1 MNKFSFCVLI
11 FFLFFILFIAQFGIF
26 VESKDELLLVQAFW
40 RHGDRWPI
48 STYANDPIKE
58 DRWLQGWGQ
67 LTPKRMSQQVILG
80 DKLAQKYIRELKF
93 VSPRYKSAEIYVR
106 STDFNRTLTSAIS
119 NMVGFYKNGEP
130 GEDFPEDA
138 WPKGFTPVAVHST
151 SSQGDQLVTDMV
163 SPCPRLSEMQ
173 KLMKKTPEYEKLM
186 SDKKWIFDDLTKFCG
201 QAINTSNVGML
212 QDTLFI
218 EDLYKN
224 KLKLEMPEWTQ
235 NKTIRAEIKNISD
248 LMNEWNNGR
257 GLKPFNGVDFGLE
270 LPRIH
275 GGPILWL
282 LIGNMLAKMHFQNSS
297 PLGNPI
303 CQWISTRKYFAY
315 SAHDSTLAAL
325 FSTLG
330 FPKTNYQEDGFP
342 HYTTCITFE
351 LWANNSGGD
360 PYIKAFYWPP
370 ESKDN
375 IDVTQHITGCE
386 NECSL
391 KTFTNRSEIY
401 KAKPSLEE
409 YCQNT
414 NFNNNYSSSSKEIK
428 PLISYCSFL
437 VIIIFILWQ

>member
-1 MNKFSFCVLI
+1 MNKFSFSVLI

-48 STYANDPIKE
+48 TTYANDPIKE

-67 LTPKRMSQQVILG
+67 LTPKGMSQQVILG

-173 KLMKKTPEYEKLM
+173 ILMKKTPEYEKLM

-257 GLKPFNGVDFGLE
+257 GLKPFNGVDFSLE

-282 LIGNMLAKMHFQNSS
+282 LIGNMLAKMHCLKPDADKNRT
-297 PLGNPI
+297 P
-303 CQWISTRKYFAY
+303 R
-315 SAHDSTLAAL
+315 
-325 FSTLG
+325 
-330 FPKTNYQEDGFP
+330 
-342 HYTTCITFE
+342 
-351 LWANNSGGD
+351 SG
-360 PYIKAFYWPP
+360 KKF
-370 ESKDN
+370 
-375 IDVTQHITGCE
+375 
-386 NECSL
+386 L
-391 KTFTNRSEIY
+391 K
-401 KAKPSLEE
+401 K
-409 YCQNT
+409 
-414 NFNNNYSSSSKEIK
+414 
-428 PLISYCSFL
+428 
-437 VIIIFILWQ
+437 IFK